1 MIDIF
6 SDQTLYE
13 RVIFA
18 LTGQFYHRAAGS
30 AAALVLRRRP
40 PTIQKKERRGFEPAC
55 HQNFGTT
62 TWRRSGG
69 SLEG

>member
-30 AAALVLRRRP
+30 AAALLVLR
-40 PTIQKKERRGFEPAC
+40 PTIQKKERSQHATRILALHGK
-55 HQNFGTT
+55 TKKV
-62 TWRRSGG
+62 
-69 SLEG
+69 

>member
-18 LTGQFYHRAAGS
+18 LTGQFYHRAGGS
-30 AAALVLRRRP
+30 AAALLLR
-40 PTIQKKERRGFEPAC
+40 PTIQKKRAKPAC

-62 TWRRSGG
+62 WEDQ
-69 SLEG
+69 EGLVSST